1 MLLKKLVI
9 EDKVTPKIEI
19 LKKDEKVKV
28 KPFVKWA
35 GGKGQL
41 LNEIRKRYPEAL
53 GDSIN
58 KYVEPFIGGGAVL
71 FDVLS
76 NYNIKDVYIS
86 DVNFEL
92 INCYKTIKDDCD
104 NLIELL
110 ELMKTEYMSSLDQ
123 KDYYYQKRERFN
135 LLKLE
140 QNVEDELEKAS
151 LFIFLNKTCFNGLY
165 RVNKKGGFNVPM
177 GSYKNPN
184 ICDKENLTNI
194 SKALKNVTIHC
205 ASYEKSIDF
214 IDENTFVYFDPPYRP
229 LTDSSSFT
237 AYTEFEFNDAE
248 QSKLADFIEIVTDK
262 NAKIILSNSDP
273 KNINSEDNFFD
284 DLYSSFNIDRV
295 QATRMINSKSDARGK
310 INELIITNT
319 EV

>member
-9 EDKVTPKIEI
+9 EDKVTSKIEI
-19 LKKDEKVKV
+19 LKKDEKVQV

-41 LNEIRKRYPEAL
+41 LNEIRRRYPEGL
-53 GDSIN
+53 GGSIN

-76 NYNIKDVYIS
+76 NYDIKEVYIS

-92 INCYKTIKDDCD
+92 INCYKTIKDDCA

-110 ELMKTEYMSSLDQ
+110 GVMKTEYMSNLDQ

-140 QNVEDELEKAS
+140 QNVEDELEKAA

-177 GSYKNPN
+177 GAYKNPN

-214 IDENTFVYFDPPYRP
+214 IDENAFVYFDPPYRP
-229 LTDSSSFT
+229 LTESSSFT
-237 AYTEFEFNDAE
+237 AYTEFEFNDVE
-248 QSKLADFIEIVTDK
+248 QSKLADFIEIVTDR

-273 KNINSEDNFFD
+273 KNIDSDDNFFD

-310 INELIITNT
+310 INELIITNV